1 MATVAWVVLKHLK
14 KADGTYNPKIRI
26 SHNGTSSYIATPI
39 FTEFVKFK
47 RGAAS
52 GTVTS
57 GKLIDSLNDTVKMYR
72 EIINETQDLV
82 SSCEDS
88 KSVVSLLER
97 RMNRNSNIDFI
108 KYARKYISTIENK
121 NSKIIKNTG
130 LNALEAFMNGE
141 TLYVKNL
148 TSNLLR
154 KFEAWLRS
162 ERTMKINGKDKIL
175 NPLSDSGINVA
186 MGSIR
191 SIFNHAIEE
200 FNDYELGD
208 IVITNNPFKSYKIPK
223 VCLPEK
229 RAVDAAVIKKV
240 FNYTAN
246 PGRTFRLA
254 EMARDIYMLSFC
266 LAGMNAVDLYN
277 SRDLNEGRIE
287 YKRTKTKHN
296 RRDEAFI
303 SVGIIPEI
311 QKLVEKYRDVTNNH
325 VFDFY
330 KRYSSAKAF
339 NTAIYKGMKT
349 MCEELEID
357 YIQFYSARHSFATIA
372 RNDCNISKDDI
383 GMCLNHSTTASITD
397 VYIKK
402 DFTRIDEVIK
412 IVVDFVLNKE
422 S

>member
-1 MATVAWVVLKHLK
+1 MATVAWVVLKHHK

-57 GKLIDSLNDTVKMYR
+57 GKLIDSLNETVKMYR
-72 EIINETQDLV
+72 ELLNESQDLV

-97 RMNRNSNIDFI
+97 RMSRNNNIDFI
-108 KYARKYISTIENK
+108 KYARKNISTIENK

-130 LNALEAFMNGE
+130 INALEAFMDGE
-141 TLYVKNL
+141 ILYIKNL

-154 KFEAWLRS
+154 KFEEWLRS
-162 ERTMKINGKDKIL
+162 ERTMNIRGKDKIL
-175 NPLSDSGINVA
+175 EPLSNSGIHVA
-186 MGSIR
+186 MSSIKT
-191 SIFNHAIEE
+191 IFNCALEE

-208 IVITNNPFKSYKIPK
+208 IVITNNPFKSYKIPP
-223 VCLPEK
+223 VCVPQK
-229 RAVDAAVIKKV
+229 RAVDAAIIKKV

-254 EMARDIYMLSFC
+254 EMARDVYMLSFC

-287 YKRTKTKHN
+287 YKRTKTMHN

-311 QKLVEKYRDVTNNH
+311 KSIVEKYRDVTNDH

-330 KRYSSAKAF
+330 KRYASADAF

-349 MCEELEID
+349 MCDELEID

-372 RNDCNISKDDI
+372 RNDCNVSKDDI
-383 GMCLNHSTTASITD
+383 GLCLNHSSGGSITD

-402 DFTRIDEVIK
+402 DFTRIDEVIRT
-412 IVVDFVLNKE
+412 VVDFVLNDE
-422 S
+422 P